1 MQDFDVGALGS
12 SLYYPALSINKAG
25 NLGILFGYSSNSRNP
40 SLLISKHLFTDSP
53 NSIEEPQTQAGNI
66 K

>member
-40 SLLISKHLFTDSP
+40 SLLISKHLFTDSCK
-53 NSIEEPQTQAGNI
+53 Q
-66 K
+66 KD